1 MSALAPTMQAFFTER
16 LIGQR
21 QASPHTIAAYRDTSA
36 CCSRSLSNAPASGRT
51 ASTSRISTPCWSP
64 RFWITSSSS
73 ATAAT
78 PQDTERPAGGDPLA
92 LPLCRAAPPRAR
104 GHDRAR
110 ARDPD
115 QAPRPR
121 DCQLPRRVGN
131 RGAARCPRP
140 SPLDRPARPR
150 PDGPHHP
157 DRAAGLRADH
167 AALPRRAPRRR
178 PPTSRPPARAASN
191 ASRRWPRTEV
201 LRPWT
206 HDRAGA
212 PDQPLFP
219 TTHGRALSRDGIAL
233 VVSRHATTAS
243 RSCPTLAT
251 KTVTPHVLRHT
262 AAMHLLH
269 AGVDTNRHRA
279 AVRVVRPHARRRP
292 DIRDHLVRRHHRP
305 PPVRTAADAAVGKA
319 ATCSR
324 LSLGNALRTVAS
336 PGHVRRAAAPSVRP
350 GIRTAAAPLGQETRR
365 SPRSGPPRS
374 RAG

>member
-191 ASRRWPRTEV
+191 ASRRWPRTPPRCCAAGPASAPA
-201 LRPWT
+201 RPTSRCFRPPMDARSAAMASPWWSAGT
-206 HDRAGA
+206 PRPPAGA
-212 PDQPLFP
+212 ARRLPP
-219 TTHGRALSRDGIAL
+219 RLSRRTC
-233 VVSRHATTAS
+233 SAT
-243 RSCPTLAT
+243 
-251 KTVTPHVLRHT
+251 
-262 AAMHLLH
+262 
-269 AGVDTNRHRA
+269 
-279 AVRVVRPHARRRP
+279 RRRCTSCTRASTLT
-292 DIRDHLVRRHHRP
+292 DIARP
-305 PPVRTAADAAVGKA
+305 FALFVLTLDGDRISAITWFGDTTVLPQFGLPRT
-319 ATCSR
+319 
-324 LSLGNALRTVAS
+324 LR
-336 PGHVRRAAAPSVRP
+336 
-350 GIRTAAAPLGQETRR
+350 
-365 SPRSGPPRS
+365 
-374 RAG
+374 

>member
-92 LPLCRAAPPRAR
+92 LPLRRAAPPRAR

-191 ASRRWPRTEV
+191 ASRRCHAHHRGAAPLDPR
-201 LRPWT
+201 
-206 HDRAGA
+206 
-212 PDQPLFP
+212 
-219 TTHGRALSRDGIAL
+219 
-233 VVSRHATTAS
+233 
-243 RSCPTLAT
+243 
-251 KTVTPHVLRHT
+251 
-262 AAMHLLH
+262 
-269 AGVDTNRHRA
+269 
-279 AVRVVRPHARRRP
+279 ARRRARPAAVSDHPWTRAQPRWHRPGGQQARHDRQPELP
-292 DIRDHLVRRHHRP
+292 DACHQDCHAARAPPHGGDAPPARGRRH
-305 PPVRTAADAAVGKA
+305 
-319 ATCSR
+319 
-324 LSLGNALRTVAS
+324 
-336 PGHVRRAAAPSVRP
+336 
-350 GIRTAAAPLGQETRR
+350 
-365 SPRSGPPRS
+365 
-374 RAG
+374 